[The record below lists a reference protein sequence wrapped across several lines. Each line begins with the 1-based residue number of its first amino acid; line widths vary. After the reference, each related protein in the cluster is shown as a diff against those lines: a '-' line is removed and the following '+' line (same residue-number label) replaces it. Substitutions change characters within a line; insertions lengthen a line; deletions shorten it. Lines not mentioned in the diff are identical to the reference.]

1 MDTET
6 NLEETPEV
14 EDLPETEEQDEAEAA
29 PETDEDGNPIEGPDE
44 AEADS
49 DPESVEIERNGKTF
63 KVPAALKDEFLMQA
77 DYTRKTQELAEQRKA
92 VEATLQ
98 QFNGVSQAEQQA
110 MVQVGLIDAQIAEYN
125 DIDWQ
130 AWDQS
135 DPQSAQSARLQLLML
150 NEQRRG
156 AAGQYSQAQH
166 QRTLLQQQETAKLL
180 EQGQTVLRE
189 KIPDWGQD
197 KAVALRDHAITSYG
211 FSADDLN
218 SVVDP
223 RMLLVLHD
231 AYQFRQASKTQQAAK
246 RVAVQ
251 QSVKPAAKVTGGK
264 PPAKPLSDRAST
276 EEWMKARNAQAA
288 KA

>member
-6 NLEETPEV
+6 NLEVEEAPEV
-14 EDLPETEEQDEAEAA
+14 EELLDEVEETA
-29 PETDEDGNPIEGPDE
+29 PETDEDGNPVEEPDE
-44 AEADS
+44 PEADS
-49 DPESVEIERNGKTF
+49 DLAEVEIDGKPY
-63 KVPAALKDEFLMQA
+63 KVPAELKDKFLMQA

-98 QFNGVSQAEQQA
+98 QLGSVSQAEQQA

-150 NEQRRG
+150 NEQRRN

-180 EQGQTVLRE
+180 EQGQAVLRE

-197 KAVALRDHAITSYG
+197 KAVALRDHAIKDYG
-211 FSADDLN
+211 FTAEDLN
-218 SVVDP
+218 TVVDP

-231 AYQFRQASKTQQAAK
+231 AYQYRASQKKQAVTKKIETAQAIK
-246 RVAVQ
+246 PVPTLKGNSGRVA
-251 QSVKPAAKVTGGK
+251 PRADT
-264 PPAKPLSDRAST
+264 SDFLAFEKLAEKKIRSI
-276 EEWMKARNAQAA
+276 R
-288 KA
+288 